1 MSRIRQMLTFLGI
14 FALVLSASSFYMFE
28 RLCFYLPLAESRR
41 LLTAILL
48 GGPCLLTLV
57 ALPIGRKLP
66 PSAANALAWV
76 VYP

>member
-1 MSRIRQMLTFLGI
+1 MSRIRQMLTFVGI
-14 FALVLSASSFYMFE
+14 FALVLFASSFYMFE
-28 RLCFYLPLAESRR
+28 RLSFYLQLTENQR
-41 LLTAILL
+41 LLAAILL
-48 GGPCLLTLV
+48 GGPPLLTLV